1 MLFMAIHEA
10 DAGPDA
16 CISSM
21 HNRQM
26 KSTVLYREFLMG
38 IAIAVHAHVNHCEQ
52 LQAQIM
58 HN

>member
-1 MLFMAIHEA
+1 MSIDEE
-10 DAGPDA
+10 DVRPDA
-16 CISSM
+16 CIASM

-38 IAIAVHAHVNHCEQ
+38 ITIAVHAHVNHCEQ

>member
-1 MLFMAIHEA
+1 MAIHEE
-10 DAGPDA
+10 DVGPDA
-16 CISSM
+16 CISSI